1 MTPSLSMNRPP
12 EFLSNITLVD
22 IECRRNAGTGLSF
35 ALSKLVQP
43 VDTIKIANMVIQG
56 CVGSTDDSCTHPQKQ
71 YSLDY
76 NIGILVSG
84 KEVRPYELL
93 SRRHSLNRGP

>member
-1 MTPSLSMNRPP
+1 M
-12 EFLSNITLVD
+12 SNITLVD

-84 KEVRPYELL
+84 KEVRVTIPPAFVK
-93 SRRHSLNRGP
+93 SRTLMGVIP